1 MVLNAMLN
9 LAQTAADLV
18 DHLIALLEIGDDL
31 GVSLPLELE
40 LALELALVLIVFA
53 LFGAE
58 LEVREDAPYRPEAG
72 QDERGHVDIH
82 DLTVRAAPERRQAP
96 GALLSRTSVA
106 SAGIPRRFAR

>member
-53 LFGAE
+53 LS
-58 LEVREDAPYRPEAG
+58 
-72 QDERGHVDIH
+72 ERSWKYVKMPHIVPR
-82 DLTVRAAPERRQAP
+82 LVKTSAA
-96 GALLSRTSVA
+96 TST
-106 SAGIPRRFAR
+106 STI